1 MFCKE
6 FRERLGE
13 IPFVLGSK
21 FFLLREGFF
30 SKALFLSNAV
40 IIMLNNKNSL
50 YLLLSPHERCSSFST
65 ISKIPTDIWDSL
77 RSTPSLRRLCKRAL
91 PASHSQ
97 HCFSPFNCSA
107 SPLYSG
113 WLTWYFSFSC
123 GAGGS
128 LFLCTNRTIMKK
140 MCLSSHCLVL
150 LFGPLW
156 YHTHFLQ

>member
-1 MFCKE
+1 
-6 FRERLGE
+6 
-13 IPFVLGSK
+13 
-21 FFLLREGFF
+21 
-30 SKALFLSNAV
+30 
-40 IIMLNNKNSL
+40 MLNNKNSL
-50 YLLLSPHERCSSFST
+50 YLLLSPDERCSSFST

-97 HCFSPFNCSA
+97 HCFSPFNCPA

-140 MCLSSHCLVL
+140 KKCLSSHCLVL

-156 YHTHFLQ
+156 YPHIFCSIEFHPHSGARKPRIDVCPPPNQWNRYF